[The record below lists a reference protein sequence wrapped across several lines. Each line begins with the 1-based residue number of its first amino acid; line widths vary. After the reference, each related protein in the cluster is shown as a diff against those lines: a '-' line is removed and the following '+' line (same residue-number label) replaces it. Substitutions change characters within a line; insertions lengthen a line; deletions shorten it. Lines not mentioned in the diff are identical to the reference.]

1 MSSHVSA
8 FVLAGSLVL
17 AVSSASPAA
26 RPQSPA
32 ASDRLSAAVV
42 AMGGEARLA
51 SLKSLTLESIG
62 HGWALE
68 QSERP
73 DGPWLTIYRQR
84 TETRDYALGRRRV
97 ENQQRFWSSPNW
109 SRPAVTVSSGGVA
122 ARQFGDRWAAA
133 SAIELQDAADSLAL
147 SPERVLLSARAA
159 ADLRTAPD
167 EVHQGVNQHVLA
179 FTFGG
184 RRCRLFLNAWTH
196 LPTMLEVVRDD
207 QFGIWGDVTE
217 RRWFGYW
224 TLEAGALMYPRQT
237 SVEWNGR
244 THTDDTVQTITVD
257 VPVADAS
264 FAIPDDVRAAFEAA
278 RSAPAGMASLK
289 LDASRAVPIA
299 DWLVQMPGGFNVAF
313 VRQPDGIVVIE
324 ATTTSGYSQMVVA
337 AAEARFPGVPI
348 KAVVT
353 TSDAWPH
360 IGGVREYVARGTPIV
375 ALDLNVP
382 ILERMIGAPHTFSP
396 DALSRAPRK
405 ATLRPVSRRTTLG
418 SGPTRMEL
426 IPVRGESG
434 ERMMLIWFP
443 EIHTLY
449 SSDLI
454 QRGRP
459 GSTEFFMPAMLME
472 VETAARR
479 EGLTGITQVFG
490 MHLPPTP
497 WAEVAAAITAA
508 K

>member
-1 MSSHVSA
+1 M
-8 FVLAGSLVL
+8 
-17 AVSSASPAA
+17 
-26 RPQSPA
+26 
-32 ASDRLSAAVV
+32 
-42 AMGGEARLA
+42 
-51 SLKSLTLESIG
+51 
-62 HGWALE
+62 
-68 QSERP
+68 
-73 DGPWLTIYRQR
+73 
-84 TETRDYALGRRRV
+84 
-97 ENQQRFWSSPNW
+97 
-109 SRPAVTVSSGGVA
+109 
-122 ARQFGDRWAAA
+122 
-133 SAIELQDAADSLAL
+133 
-147 SPERVLLSARAA
+147 
-159 ADLRTAPD
+159 
-167 EVHQGVNQHVLA
+167 
-179 FTFGG
+179 
-184 RRCRLFLNAWTH
+184 
-196 LPTMLEVVRDD
+196 
-207 QFGIWGDVTE
+207 
-217 RRWFGYW
+217 
-224 TLEAGALMYPRQT
+224 
-237 SVEWNGR
+237 
-244 THTDDTVQTITVD
+244 TVD
-257 VPVADAS
+257 APVADAL

-278 RSAPAGMASLK
+278 RNTPTGMASLK

-324 ATTTSGYSQMVVA
+324 ATTTAGYSQMVVA

-382 ILERMIGAPHTFSP
+382 ILERLIGAPHTRSP
-396 DALSRAPRK
+396 DALSRAPRT
-405 ATLRPVSRRTTLG
+405 AVLRPVSTRTTLG

-434 ERMMLIWFP
+434 ERMMVIWFP
-443 EIHTLY
+443 EINTLY

-459 GSTEFFMPAMLME
+459 GSTEFFMPAMLLE

-497 WAEVAAAITAA
+497 WAEVTAAIATAR
-508 K
+508 